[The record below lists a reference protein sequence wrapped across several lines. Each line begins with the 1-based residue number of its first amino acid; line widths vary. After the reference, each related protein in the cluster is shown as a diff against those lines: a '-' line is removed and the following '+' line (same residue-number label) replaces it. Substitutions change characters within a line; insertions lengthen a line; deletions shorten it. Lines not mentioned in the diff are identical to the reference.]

1 MSSRFGQDTLDVWS
15 FRGYDA
21 GPQGIERGARKGP
34 PENFCASA
42 FVTIIFSSQEEA
54 MASLTKVTET
64 RRANRD
70 RKMALRRRRRVQ
82 KLQKALVEKRKEV
95 LGQ

>member
-1 MSSRFGQDTLDVWS
+1 
-15 FRGYDA
+15 
-21 GPQGIERGARKGP
+21 
-34 PENFCASA
+34 
-42 FVTIIFSSQEEA
+42 

-70 RKMALRRRRRVQ
+70 KKMALRRRRRVQ
-82 KLQKALVEKRKEV
+82 KVQKALVEKRKEV